1 MMMIHCVAVYNL
13 IMDSDTKEDNEDFLD
28 LQGTS
33 TKARV
38 KERRIK
44 LDQERM
50 SMAEK
55 TRERVARC
63 RSKKNDEEKKDA
75 RQKDRQKK
83 AEARGNQNEEEK
95 KEARQRDR
103 QKKAEARGK
112 LNEVE
117 REDMRRKD
125 RERKAKKAAEKAA
138 TNAEEESADK
148 KVRKEYM
155 RNEKYENM
163 MYKRKIRAKM
173 TPEEKEYSK
182 IENVIAVRKHRESRD
197 GKKLLMDRMKA
208 RQGMEDFWKFGRI
221 GEFAT
226 RETRD
231 KDESELWKWYCRGE
245 PEQRAL
251 LETLKPDEAAK
262 VRKEEEEEYEDRR
275 LLNEKIKAMDEERER
290 KDQEDERKYG
300 GRWTYNH
307 EYAKYCWV
315 GTGPPPPDEED
326 DEYDEPTE
334 EEKQQ
339 MMEQENEWLQA
350 ELEEKKKANA
360 DCVRRHRERQKA
372 AMDVPI
378 EIPDYPLSE
387 YELIRQK
394 NIEDIQNAMKASG
407 LFDM

>member
-44 LDQERM
+44 LDQERK

-148 KVRKEYM
+148 KVRNEYM

-173 TPEEKEYSK
+173 TLEEKEYSK

>member
-1 MMMIHCVAVYNL
+1 MMMIHCVAVYNP
-13 IMDSDTKEDNEDFLD
+13 IMDSDTKDDNEDFLD

-63 RSKKNDEEKKDA
+63 RSKKNDEEKKEA
-75 RQKDRQKK
+75 RKKDRQKK

-148 KVRKEYM
+148 KVRNEYM

-231 KDESELWKWYCRGE
+231 KDESKLWKWYCRGE

>member
-1 MMMIHCVAVYNL
+1 
-13 IMDSDTKEDNEDFLD
+13 MDYDTKDDNDDFVD
-28 LQGTS
+28 LQGSS

-38 KERRIK
+38 KRRIK
-44 LDQERM
+44 VDQEKK
-50 SMAEK
+50 STAEK

-63 RSKKNDEEKKDA
+63 RAKKNDEEREEA

-83 AEARGNQNEEEK
+83 AEARGKQKEE
-95 KEARQRDR
+95 
-103 QKKAEARGK
+103 
-112 LNEVE
+112 E
-117 REDMRRKD
+117 REDVRRKD
-125 RERKAKKAAEKAA
+125 RERKAKKAAQKATEKAA
-138 TNAEEESADK
+138 TNGAKLEGEKASK
-148 KVRKEYM
+148 KEY
-155 RNEKYENM
+155 NELYENM

-182 IENVIAVRKHRESRD
+182 IENVIAVRKHRKSRD
-197 GKKLLMDRMKA
+197 GKKLLIDRMKA

-231 KDESELWKWYCRGE
+231 KDESELWKWFCRGE

-251 LETLKPDEAAK
+251 LETLKPAEAAK

-275 LLNEKIKAMDEERER
+275 LLKEKMKAMDEEQEK
-290 KDQEDERKYG
+290 KDQEDKRKYG
-300 GRWTYNH
+300 GRWIYNH

-315 GTGPPPPDEED
+315 GTGPPPPDDED

-339 MMEQENEWLQA
+339 MREQENKWLQA
-350 ELEEKKKANA
+350 ALEDKRKTNA
-360 DCVRRHRERQKA
+360 DCVRKHREKQREELQA
-372 AMDVPI
+372 AINVPI
-378 EIPDYPLSE
+378 EIPEYPMSE